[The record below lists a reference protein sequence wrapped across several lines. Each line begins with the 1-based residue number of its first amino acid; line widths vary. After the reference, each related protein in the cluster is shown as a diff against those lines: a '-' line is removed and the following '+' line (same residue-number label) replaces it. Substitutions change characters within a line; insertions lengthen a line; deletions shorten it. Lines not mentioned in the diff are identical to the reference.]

1 MLSEQRVTYVITTRK
16 TFKDSEMHFDEI
28 RLNPLLP
35 EEAKN
40 ILVSRVYDKEVRK
53 KLRKTEEIV
62 KLCGFVPLALCVV
75 GSLLLEFLEERLIKN
90 LKEKPLEVLED
101 DQISVKKAI
110 KTSFDL
116 LEKPED
122 ALVLMSVFPGSF
134 DSDAAEAIVEACA
147 NSRTL
152 PISILRSLKNRSLI
166 EQPSSPRYQLHSLI
180 KAFAK
185 NVGTS
190 APLLAEERKW
200 HVLITCVA
208 SQKMPISFGVKT
220 LANSPST
227 PLMKIDKI
235 LSTSFWFTPKEGRT
249 RTLLSWTPVMS
260 FLPVVPRN

>member
-1 MLSEQRVTYVITTRK
+1 MTYVITTRK
-16 TFKDSEMHFDEI
+16 TFKDSEMQTGEV

-35 EEAKN
+35 VEAKN
-40 ILVSRVYDKEVRK
+40 ILVSRVYDKEVLK
-53 KLRKTEEIV
+53 KLSKTEEIV
-62 KLCGFVPLALCVV
+62 ELCGFVPLALCVV
-75 GSLLLEFLEERLIKN
+75 GSLLLDFPEERLIKN

-116 LEKPED
+116 LEKPEQD

-260 FLPVVPRN
+260 FLPIFPRN